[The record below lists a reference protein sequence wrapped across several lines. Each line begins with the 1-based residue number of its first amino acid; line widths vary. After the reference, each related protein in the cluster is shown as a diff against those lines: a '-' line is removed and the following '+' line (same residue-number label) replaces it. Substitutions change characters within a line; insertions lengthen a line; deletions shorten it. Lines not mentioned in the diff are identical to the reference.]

1 MKKKLL
7 ALVLAVFL
15 ATTVSISAFAASGFN
30 KEVFSGRQEIKST
43 YDDMSGITNF
53 YMPDMESMLGD
64 GCIILGLL
72 FDNIYLKPTVAVT
85 DQFSAYYWDIVYNY
99 SDTSFNYHY
108 IDELTI
114 KIGENRY
121 IFKDIYNQRSD
132 FGDKNQYHKEFFKVF
147 FDEDSISV
155 MEDLINHRDE
165 EIKVRLSGKNSYV
178 DFVLPDVMKDNF
190 IHMYNLYASGGG
202 TEKNNLKTV
211 KVAND
216 PDGSKFIANIK

>member
-1 MKKKLL
+1 M
-7 ALVLAVFL
+7 
-15 ATTVSISAFAASGFN
+15 
-30 KEVFSGRQEIKST
+30 
-43 YDDMSGITNF
+43 
-53 YMPDMESMLGD
+53 
-64 GCIILGLL
+64 
-72 FDNIYLKPTVAVT
+72 
-85 DQFSAYYWDIVYNY
+85 
-99 SDTSFNYHY
+99 
-108 IDELTI
+108 DELTI

-132 FGDKNQYHKEFFKVF
+132 LGDKNQYHKEFFKVF

>member
-108 IDELTI
+108 MDELTI

-147 FDEDSISV
+147 
-155 MEDLINHRDE
+155 LIK
-165 EIKVRLSGKNSYV
+165 ILL
-178 DFVLPDVMKDNF
+178 VLWKTLLTIAMK
-190 IHMYNLYASGGG
+190 
-202 TEKNNLKTV
+202 KLK
-211 KVAND
+211 
-216 PDGSKFIANIK
+216 